1 MQSGSWTVRKL
12 RSVAALALVLSPLSA
27 GAQDFTPAAMLE
39 WSAENFK
46 NRTVY
51 SLDGPALRAT
61 CNDSASGLFLRKPI
75 DLRATPILEWS
86 WRVDTVFS
94 GGADERKKGGD
105 DFPARIYVVRDGGLL
120 PWRTQAIS
128 YVWSSSE
135 PVGSDWPNPYASQ
148 ARMVVLRSG
157 PADPASGLVGERRNL
172 REDFRKYH
180 GVELDSLD
188 ALAIMT
194 DCDDRS
200 AKAEALYGTLRLTGE

>member
-1 MQSGSWTVRKL
+1 MRPSTL
-12 RSVAALALVLSPLSA
+12 AAAMALFLWPVLA
-27 GAQDFTPAAMLE
+27 GAQEFSPAAMLDWPVE
-39 WSAENFK
+39 SFK

-51 SLDGPALRAT
+51 SSDGATLRAR
-61 CNDSASGLFLRKPI
+61 CSDSASGLFLRKPI
-75 DLRATPILEWS
+75 DPRATPILEWS
-86 WRVDTVFS
+86 WRVDTVFN
-94 GGADERKKGGD
+94 GKADERKKGGD
-105 DFPARIYVVRDGGLL
+105 DFPARIYVVKDGGLL

-157 PADPASGLVGERRNL
+157 PADPAGGLVGERRNL

-180 GVELDSLD
+180 GVELDHLD

-200 AKAEALYGTLRLTGE
+200 AKAEAWYGTLRLTGE